1 MTEAKPPLAA
11 ADPSGKTLLIEGWR
25 GINQSFAIVNQNQI
39 LGLQRLP
46 GLTLRHRDL
55 SFALPQWNRTAN
67 PAGFSEADQAAID
80 GLAVPR
86 RGERIDGVYRI
97 ASPFRRIGKADRR
110 RTVTF
115 MVTEIGLSSVN
126 FEADRREGR
135 PIDLAPFT
143 RDDNRIATPSAWS
156 RDRLVDFGFPGEKIT
171 LIPHGVDGR
180 VFHPLAAAERL
191 HNRAALGIE
200 DATTVFLNI
209 GLSSW
214 NKGIDLLLI
223 AFARLRSGGR
233 NVRLILKDQK
243 ELYGRSVQE
252 LIRTVGTA
260 HPALLAADTLG
271 AISVISSNMAL
282 SDLRLLYGV
291 ADAYVAPYRGEG
303 FNFPV
308 LESIACG
315 TPAIVTAG
323 GATDAFCHGGVAVR
337 VPGVAAALEHA
348 ATGLRGRYIEPDL
361 DTLTDAMAAFTAGRP
376 AALAGFGAASLAV
389 AQRFSWANAARAV
402 AAATTGEPAP
412 AEAQP
417 AGPPAAI
424 RSIGQKDVLDLIAT
438 MRPLAMERT
447 AKVRVGNA
455 YDGGYVLPA
464 AALECEAVLSIGVGP
479 DVSFDIAL
487 AERGAR
493 IAQFDHTVEKPP
505 ADHANC
511 TFYRLGWG
519 PESRDDLLSFDDILA
534 RFNRL
539 GRRRSLLKFD
549 IEGAEYDVLNR
560 LDPEALRRFDVI
572 VCEIHQLDRL
582 LETGFYETARRCLD
596 TLTTFHAPVH
606 LHANNYAPVSMV
618 AGIPVPTVLE
628 LSFLR
633 RDLDTF
639 GGPSGEP
646 IPGPLDRPNHP
657 YRVDICMNAF

>member
-1 MTEAKPPLAA
+1 MTDATPPQAA
-11 ADPSGKTLLIEGWR
+11 APSGKTLLIEGWR

-55 SFALPQWNRTAN
+55 SFAFPQWSRDSN
-67 PAGFSEADQAAID
+67 PSGFLAADQQAID
-80 GLAVPR
+80 GVPEPR
-86 RGERIDGVYRI
+86 RGERIDAAYRI

-110 RTVTF
+110 PTLTF
-115 MVTEIGLSSVN
+115 MVTEIGLSGVN
-126 FEADRREGR
+126 FEGGDADPGR
-135 PIDLAPFT
+135 IDLKPFT
-143 RDDNRIATPSAWS
+143 RGANRITTCSAWS
-156 RDRLVDFGFPGEKIT
+156 RDRLVDYGFPADKIT

-180 VFHPLAAAERL
+180 IFYPVSAAERRG
-191 HNRAALGIE
+191 NRAALGIAE
-200 DATTVFLNI
+200 EATVFLNI

-252 LIRTVGTA
+252 LIRTVGAA

-271 AISVISSNMAL
+271 AISVISNNLGLA
-282 SDLRLLYGV
+282 DLRLLYGV

-308 LESIACG
+308 LEAMACG

-323 GATDAFCHGGVAVR
+323 GATDTFCTDAVAIRVHGSES
-337 VPGVAAALEHA
+337 ALEHA

-376 AALAGFGAASLAV
+376 AALQDFAIARDAIV
-389 AQRFSWANAARAV
+389 QRFTWDNAAAAV
-402 AAATTGEPAP
+402 AALSVGSTLDPERAP
-412 AEAQP
+412 TPTPVAV
-417 AGPPAAI
+417 

-438 MRPLAMERT
+438 MRPLTMQRNG
-447 AKVRVGNA
+447 KVRVGND

-464 AALECEAVLSIGVGP
+464 AALECDGVLSIGVGP

-487 AERGAR
+487 AQRGAR

-505 ADHANC
+505 SLHENC

-519 PESRDDLLSFDDILA
+519 PVSRDDLLSFDDILTH
-534 RFNRL
+534 FNQM
-539 GRRRSLLKFD
+539 GRRRALLKFD
-549 IEGAEYDVLNR
+549 IEGAEYDVLQG
-560 LDPEALRRFDVI
+560 LDPETLRRFDVI
-572 VCEIHQLDRL
+572 VCEIHHLDRL
-582 LETGFYETARRCLD
+582 LETTFYETARRCLD
-596 TLTTFHAPVH
+596 TLTAFHAPVH
-606 LHANNYAPVSMV
+606 LHANNYAPVSLV